1 MKKKYAFIFPVLIL
15 IELLSVINLV
25 NAFNYNL
32 ITLDTNQTK
41 YYINEDIK
49 INASWELN
57 YNINNEIAYIQIHIL
72 DIFDQIIWNSSK
84 YNQIGTFVKNWTV
97 DIENFN
103 LNFKNSSYIL
113 YIKFFV
119 FYFQIDTTNT
129 MCTYLDSIEIRIM
142 KRNISCEL
150 TGYKDYLKLGENLPI
165 IAKFYDETSEI
176 NQTLNNQ
183 TIQFMISFSDLIIHQ
198 HNYTTNMSGAISI
211 HLSSL
216 THLNLGQNF
225 LIFSITNNKLYNDS
239 KFIYEIFTEK
249 NDLIIDIIAFNN
261 ILEESEDLEIKLYCY
276 YDINQSAKPL
286 VDYNFLIKIFVNNTL
301 TFMNENKTNE
311 FGFLTIIIPQN
322 SFNSNPASQEFIISI
337 IFNGTFFLDNKT
349 LTLSLKIKNIYT
361 ETMNSFQMK
370 FFSFVSVLFVVLILL
385 SYVIINKKSKNGKLL
400 TELII
405 RY

>member
-1 MKKKYAFIFPVLIL
+1 VKKKYAFIFPVLIL

-370 FFSFVSVLFVVLILL
+370 FLSFVSVLFVVLILL